1 MNSTTIEMRKKK
13 RGKAMADIQERDKLI
28 KEWIAETAEKIEAA
42 KSERLNV
49 EEKSA
54 RNDLVTNMDKQIE
67 KELTEKIRIQF
78 PNDRICGEEGFGD
91 ELEDLD
97 GTVWFIDPI
106 DGTLNFVLQQEN
118 FAVMIGVY
126 ENGIGQQGYIYDVT
140 QKRLYH
146 AVKGQGVYCN
156 EEPVEKPENKSLTEG
171 LLATNSQLMTKDQ
184 FSEYRKLADQSMGV
198 RMLGSAG
205 LEVIELAKG
214 NVVGYIASKLSPWDI
229 APGKVILEEF
239 GFKIRQFDGTEV
251 NLLNRNKA
259 IFATPRAYD
268 EIMTN
273 IS

>member
-67 KELTEKIRIQF
+67 KALTDKIRTQF

-214 NVVGYIASKLSPWDI
+214 NVIGYIASKLSPWDI

-251 NLLNRNKA
+251 NLLNRNKT